1 MNAGRGE
8 TFEAMAA
15 FVSRVLTGGFFI
27 TGVRG
32 ETELMPSGK
41 PWTNDELMIAMN
53 LYCKLPFGQL
63 RHGNPLVIEV
73 AQKMGRSPSSLSMKL
88 CNLAA
93 LDPYHQAR
101 GIRGLRSTSRADRE
115 IWETFGSDWERF
127 GVESEEKLQLLLGT
141 TEVEGPDI
149 TSALRRIRKLP
160 TIKMPLSKPVGP
172 TETVMTTKAR
182 LGQRFFRQSVLS
194 SYNCR
199 CCITG
204 YPIPELLVAS
214 HILPWGNYPEHR
226 LNPRNGLCLAQT
238 QDTAFDK
245 GLITFDEDYRLV
257 LGPYLREFLPNE
269 ALEQNFIAYEGKQIQ
284 MPDKF
289 VADAGF
295 MRKHREE
302 VFLKS

>member
-1 MNAGRGE
+1 
-8 TFEAMAA
+8 
-15 FVSRVLTGGFFI
+15 
-27 TGVRG
+27 
-32 ETELMPSGK
+32 MPNGK

-73 AQKMGRSPSSLSMKL
+73 AKRMGRTPSSLSMKL
-88 CNLAA
+88 CNLVA

-101 GIRGLRSTSRADRE
+101 GIKGLRSTSRADRE
-115 IWETFGSDWERF
+115 IWDEFNSDWERF
-127 GVESEEKLQLLLGT
+127 GIESEEKLQLLLGT
-141 TEVEGPDI
+141 TRVEEPDA
-149 TSALRRIRKLP
+149 SPVLKRIRKLP
-160 TIKMPLSKPVGP
+160 AIKMPVSEPAGP

-182 LGQRFFRQSVLS
+182 LGQRFFRQSVLA

-204 YPIPELLVAS
+204 NPIPELLVAS
-214 HILPWGNYPEHR
+214 HILPWGTYPEHR

-238 QDTAFDK
+238 QDTAFDR

-269 ALEQNFIAYEGKQIQ
+269 ALERNFISYEGKQIQ

-289 VADAGF
+289 VPDADF

-302 VFLKS
+302 VFLHS